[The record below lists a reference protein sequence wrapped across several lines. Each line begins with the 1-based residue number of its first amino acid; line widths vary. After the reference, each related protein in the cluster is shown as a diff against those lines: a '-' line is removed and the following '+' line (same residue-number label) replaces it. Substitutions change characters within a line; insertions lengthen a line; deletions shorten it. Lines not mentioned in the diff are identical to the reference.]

1 MWRART
7 DKKVSDHLVR
17 ILRIIARLNIGGPAI
32 QAVALS
38 KAFSEEPYE
47 SLLVCGRV
55 GQDEGDMSYFAE
67 EGGVQP
73 LIIPQLG
80 RELSPMADLRSFMAL
95 RKIIKR
101 FQPQVIHTHTA
112 KAGTLG
118 RLAALSFNLFRRRRG
133 RIRVF
138 HTFHGH
144 VFHSYFGFAK
154 GFIFIQ
160 IERLLAR
167 FTDWI
172 IVISPSQR
180 DDICQRF
187 QITDAERVKIIP
199 LGFDLSRFID
209 DKVKNGDP
217 HGRKPTSNTFRALRV
232 GVVGRL
238 TQVKNHRMFLEA
250 VKWLKE
256 DGKGDLYRFLI
267 IGDGEL
273 REELARY
280 AAELEVQDLVVF
292 TGWQRDMPAV
302 YRDLDVVALTSLNE
316 GTPVSLIEAMAASKA
331 VVSTAVGGIPDLL
344 GEVQATSPS
353 GFGLTAKGVLVP
365 SENAR
370 ILARA
375 LVFLSENHKLRL
387 RMGAKAR
394 EYIIARYSLERLVK
408 DMETLYHETLDH

>member
-1 MWRART
+1 MT
-7 DKKVSDHLVR
+7 VEHPLR

-38 KAFSEEPYE
+38 GAFSKWPYE

-55 GQDEGDMSYFAE
+55 GRDEGDMSYLAE
-67 EGGVQP
+67 ERGVQP
-73 LIIPQLG
+73 QILPQLG
-80 RELSPMADLRSFMAL
+80 RELSPIEDLRSFMAI

-101 FQPQVIHTHTA
+101 FRPQIIHTHTA

-118 RLAALSFNLFRRRRG
+118 RLAALSYNLFRCRRE

-144 VFHSYFGFAK
+144 VFHSYFGFSK

-187 QITDAERVKIIP
+187 KITDEKRVKIIP
-199 LGFDLSRFID
+199 LGFDLSGFVSQTVNNVD
-209 DKVKNGDP
+209 FY
-217 HGRKPTSNTFRALRV
+217 GRKPPSRTVGALRV

-238 TQVKNHRMFLEA
+238 THIKNHRMLLEA
-250 VKWLKE
+250 AKCLNE
-256 DGKGDLYRFLI
+256 EGKSDLFTFLI

-273 REELARY
+273 RDELARY
-280 AAELEVQDLVVF
+280 AAELGVQGSVVF
-292 TGWQRDMPAV
+292 TGWQKDMPAL
-302 YRDLDVVALTSLNE
+302 YRDLDVVVLTSLNE

-331 VVSTAVGGIPDLL
+331 VVSTAVGSVPDLL
-344 GEVQATSPS
+344 GEIQTTAPP
-353 GFGLTAKGVLVP
+353 GCGLTANGILVP
-365 SENAR
+365 SGDAR
-370 ILARA
+370 MLARA
-375 LVFLSENHKLRL
+375 LVFLSENDELRQ
-387 RMGAKAR
+387 RMGAHAR
-394 EYIIARYSLERLVK
+394 EHIIARYSLERLVK
-408 DMETLYHETLDH
+408 DIETLYHEAFDR